1 MSVKS
6 AVKSG
11 LTGLKRTYLDNESV
25 SIKEQL
31 GYAGGIFGNA
41 MGQDSIGTFAGNFGR
56 DYAGLTNGMSA
67 VKDNIST
74 ILSFIVPPVAGALYD
89 MPIKNRKRSNLRT
102 ALFVTPVPFAI
113 TSMLLFIVPTHSA
126 MYNFIWTLFLSIF
139 FSIADTFYDI
149 ALASLGLKMVSDPSD
164 RKKFFTFESIAATL
178 GSLLPGGVI
187 PVVVG
192 LQKTP
197 AREQWSYFFVALGFC
212 VIGVAAMYAPYMTIQ
227 ERVSFFTPSEDKNEE
242 KVNWNKDTVLAL
254 LHNRPFMVLMIS
266 NIFETI
272 RKVTYDTLIYLY
284 KNTFDDLPM
293 KTIVESISGALSYV
307 GLMAVPFVGKKI
319 SAKAMLSGGYYYT
332 AFFYTIISSFNI
344 KFNLD
349 RVRKLRYIPGI
360 CIAFA
365 GMPNAA
371 QGAARRIIVG
381 DSTDYME
388 WYSEKKY
395 GVPVR
400 SDGLLCA
407 AQNIVAKITS
417 LIKVNLTNGLLAV
430 IGYRSKNMETGEEAI
445 QTPRTLRGIYAM
457 VSLCGLIGSLL
468 PALCFLF
475 DNYSGKRKEAIYAE
489 LLEMRALRDE
499 KLEQLEDG
507 PESESYEDSESNESG
522 EGDE

>member
-6 AVKSG
+6 
-11 LTGLKRTYLDNESV
+11 LLRGLKSTYLDNESV
-25 SIKEQL
+25 SNKEQL

-67 VKDNIST
+67 IKDNVST
-74 ILSFIVPPVAGALYD
+74 ILSFVIPPVAGALYD
-89 MPIKNRKRSNLRT
+89 MPIKKGKRSHLRT
-102 ALFVTPVPFAI
+102 ALLVAPIPFAV
-113 TSMLLFIVPTHSA
+113 TSMLLFIVPTTSA
-126 MYNFIWTLFLSIF
+126 VYNFVWTLFLSIF

-149 ALASLGLKMVSDPSD
+149 ALASLGLKMVSDPAD

-178 GSLLPGGVI
+178 GSLLPGGII
-187 PVVVG
+187 PIVVG
-192 LQKTP
+192 MAKTP

-212 VIGVAAMYAPYMTIQ
+212 IIGVAAMYAPYMTIE
-227 ERVSFFTPSEDKNEE
+227 ERVSFFTPSETVKEE
-242 KVNWNKDTVLAL
+242 KVNWNRDTIGAL

-266 NIFETI
+266 SIFETI

-293 KTIVESISGALSYV
+293 KTIVESISATLSYV
-307 GLMAVPFVGKKI
+307 GLMAVPFVGKKV
-319 SAKAMLSGGYYYT
+319 SAKAMLAGGYYYT

-344 KFNLD
+344 NFNLE
-349 RVRKLRYIPGI
+349 RVRKLRYIPGM

-395 GVPVR
+395 GVPIR

-407 AQNIVAKITS
+407 AQNIVAKVTS

-430 IGYRSKNMETGEEAI
+430 IKYKSKDLKTGEAAV
-445 QTPRTLRGIYAM
+445 QTPQTLRGIYTM
-457 VSLCGLIGSLL
+457 VSMCGLIGSLL

-475 DNYSGKRKEAIYAE
+475 DNYSGERKEKIYAE
-489 LLEMRALRDE
+489 LLEMRKLREEKEAELENDE
-499 KLEQLEDG
+499 
-507 PESESYEDSESNESG
+507 NEATV
-522 EGDE
+522 

>member
-1 MSVKS
+1 MNSGVLFDIMTKKQVEGGDNMSVKQKLL
-6 AVKSG
+6 AIKS
-11 LTGLKRTYLDNESV
+11 TYLDNESV
-25 SIKEQL
+25 SNKEQL

-67 VKDNIST
+67 VKDNVST
-74 ILSFIVPPVAGALYD
+74 ILSFVIPPVAGTLFD
-89 MPIKNRKRSNLRT
+89 MPVRAGKRSHLRT
-102 ALFVTPVPFAI
+102 ALLYAPVPFAV
-113 TSMLLFIVPTHSA
+113 TSMLLFIVPTNNA
-126 MYNFIWTLFLSIF
+126 AYNFVWTLFLSIF

-164 RKKFFTFESIAATL
+164 RKKFYTFESIAATL
-178 GSLLPGGVI
+178 GSLLPGGII

-192 LQKTP
+192 LAKTP
-197 AREQWSYFFVALGFC
+197 QREQWSYFFVALGFC
-212 VIGVAAMYAPYMTIQ
+212 IIGVSAMYAPYMTIE
-227 ERVSFFTPSEDKNEE
+227 ERVSFFTPSEDINKE
-242 KVNWNKDTVLAL
+242 KVNWNKETIGAL
-254 LHNRPFMVLMIS
+254 LHNRPFMVLMVS
-266 NIFETI
+266 NLFETI

-293 KTIVESISGALSYV
+293 KTIVESISASLSYV

-319 SAKAMLSGGYYYT
+319 SAKAMLAGGYYYT
-332 AFFYTIISSFNI
+332 AFFYSIISSFNI
-344 KFNLD
+344 KFNLEK
-349 RVRKLRYIPGI
+349 VRKLRYIPGV
-360 CIAFA
+360 CIALA

-407 AQNIVAKITS
+407 AQNIVAKVTS

-430 IGYRSKNMETGEEAI
+430 IGYKSKDLKTGEAAV
-445 QTPRTLRGIYAM
+445 QTPETLRGIYTM
-457 VSLCGLIGSLL
+457 VSLCGLIGNLL

-475 DNYSGKRKEAIYAE
+475 DNYTGKRKEAIYAE
-489 LLEMRALRDE
+489 LVEMRQARE
-499 KLEQLEDG
+499 KLLE
-507 PESESYEDSESNESG
+507 EATEEVQ
-522 EGDE
+522 

>member
-1 MSVKS
+1 MSAKQKLLALKS
-6 AVKSG
+6 
-11 LTGLKRTYLDNESV
+11 TYLDNESV
-25 SIKEQL
+25 SNKEQL

-56 DYAGLTNGMSA
+56 DYAGLTNAMSA
-67 VKDNIST
+67 VKDNVST
-74 ILSFIVPPVAGALYD
+74 ILSFIIPPIAGALYD
-89 MPIKNRKRSNLRT
+89 MPIKKGKRSHLRT
-102 ALFVTPVPFAI
+102 ALLVAPIPFAI
-113 TSMLLFIVPTHSA
+113 TSMLLFIVPTNSA
-126 MYNFIWTLFLSIF
+126 TYNFVWTLFLSIL
-139 FSIADTFYDI
+139 FSITDTFYDI
-149 ALASLGLKMVSDPSD
+149 ALSSLGLKMVSDPAD
-164 RKKFFTFESIAATL
+164 RKKFYTFESIASTL
-178 GSLLPGGVI
+178 GSLLPGGII
-187 PVVVG
+187 PIVVG
-192 LQKTP
+192 MAKTP
-197 AREQWSYFFVALGFC
+197 VREQWSYFFVALGFC
-212 VIGVAAMYAPYMTIQ
+212 IIGVAAMYAPYMTIE
-227 ERVSFFTPSEDKNEE
+227 ERVGFFTPSEDKNEE
-242 KVNWNKDTVLAL
+242 KVNWNKDTVSAL
-254 LHNRPFMVLMIS
+254 LHNRPFMVLMAS

-319 SAKAMLSGGYYYT
+319 SAKAMLAGGYYYT
-332 AFFYTIISSFNI
+332 GFFYAIISSFNI
-344 KFNLD
+344 NFNLE
-349 RVRKLRYIPGI
+349 RVRKLRYIPGM

-371 QGAARRIIVG
+371 QGAARKIIVG

-430 IGYRSKNMETGEEAI
+430 IGYKSKDLKTGEAAV
-445 QTPRTLRGIYAM
+445 QTPQTLKGIYTM
-457 VSLCGLIGSLL
+457 ISLCGLIGNIL

-475 DNYSGKRKEAIYAE
+475 DNYSGKRKDTIYEE
-489 LLEMRALRDE
+489 LVEMRRRRGV
-499 KLEQLEDG
+499 LENELAD
-507 PESESYEDSESNESG
+507 ESEQ
-522 EGDE
+522 

>member
-1 MSVKS
+1 MSVRS
-6 AVKSG
+6 IAQS
-11 LTGLKRTYLDNESV
+11 LKRTYLDNESV
-25 SIKEQL
+25 SNKEQL

-41 MGQDSIGTFAGNFGR
+41 MGQDSVGTFAGNFGR

-67 VKDNIST
+67 IKDNIST
-74 ILSFIVPPVAGALYD
+74 VLSFVIPPVAGSLFD
-89 MPIKNRKRSNLRT
+89 RPIKNGKRSNLRT
-102 ALFVTPVPFAI
+102 ALLVAPVPFAI
-113 TSMLLFIVPTHSA
+113 TSMLLFIVPTSNA
-126 MYNFIWTLFLSIF
+126 LYNFIWTLFLSIF

-149 ALASLGLKMVSDPSD
+149 ALASLGLKMVSDPAD

-192 LQKTP
+192 MQKSHS
-197 AREQWSYFFVALGFC
+197 REQWAYFLVALGFC
-212 VIGVAAMYAPYMTIQ
+212 IIGVAAMYAPYMTIK
-227 ERVSFFTPSEDKNEE
+227 ERVSFYTPSEDKNDE
-242 KVNWNKDTVLAL
+242 KVNWNKDTIRAL

-266 NIFETI
+266 TIFETI

-284 KNTFDDLPM
+284 KNTFEDLPM

-307 GLMAVPFVGKKI
+307 GLMAVPFVGKKV
-319 SAKAMLSGGYYYT
+319 SAKAMLAGGYYYT

-344 KFNLD
+344 RFNLD
-349 RVRKLRYIPGI
+349 RVRRLRYIPGV
-360 CIAFA
+360 CIALA

-388 WYSEKKY
+388 WYSEKHY

-430 IGYRSKNMETGEEAI
+430 IGYKSKDLTTGEAAV
-445 QTPRTLRGIYAM
+445 QTPQTLRGIYAM
-457 VSLCGLIGSLL
+457 ISLCGLLGNLL

-475 DNYSGKRKEAIYAE
+475 DNYSGKRKETIYAE
-489 LLEMRALRDE
+489 LLEMRRIREE
-499 KLEQLEDG
+499 KVKEL
-507 PESESYEDSESNESG
+507 
-522 EGDE
+522 EGDDSAV